1 MWKKDGVVVENTQF
15 IPVDNSTGILRFVK
29 IQTEHYGTYQ
39 CFASNTYGTSLST
52 PFNLKES
59 SNLTYVVSYFKLI
72 NPSLLLVTFLCL

>member
-59 SNLTYVVSYFKLI
+59 S
-72 NPSLLLVTFLCL
+72 